1 MKKLKILGLLIVATF
16 VLLGAGCQWFAKPEE
31 EVSEVTTP
39 QVAEEKVEEK
49 ATLVIDDGTGSPQT
63 FELEVKEGTTA
74 FDLLKEATDQAGITL
89 DYSESDFGV
98 MIDAMGDKKGGQED
112 KYWLFYVNGE
122 MAPVAADKQEV
133 KVGDKVEFRFE
144 ASAF

>member
-1 MKKLKILGLLIVATF
+1 
-16 VLLGAGCQWFAKPEE
+16 
-31 EVSEVTTP
+31 
-39 QVAEEKVEEK
+39 
-49 ATLVIDDGTGSPQT
+49 
-63 FELEVKEGTTA
+63 
-74 FDLLKEATDQAGITL
+74 
-89 DYSESDFGV
+89 
-98 MIDAMGDKKGGQED
+98 MGDKKGGQED